1 MKIHK
6 CSNCLIKFGN
16 VKNWQQ
22 KINKRGFLTVHP
34 KRSMNS
40 GMTCP
45 KITACGNPAVV
56 WLLVHDEKCDYGMSE
71 EKKIL
76 LF

>member
-1 MKIHK
+1 
-6 CSNCLIKFGN
+6 
-16 VKNWQQ
+16 
-22 KINKRGFLTVHP
+22 
-34 KRSMNS
+34 MNS
-40 GMTCP
+40 GITCP